1 MKFTRG
7 WLLDHLETDHALDDI
22 LDALPMLGLEV
33 ESIDDPAKRLA
44 AFTVAEVISA
54 EQHPDADRL
63 RVCMVNTGS
72 GDPVQVVCGAPNARA
87 GMKGVF
93 APAGS
98 YVPGIDLVLKAGN
111 IRGQD
116 SNGMLCSERE
126 MMISDEHDG
135 IIELA
140 ADAPVGDSF
149 AAYAGLDDPVIEIA
163 ITPNRADC
171 LGVRGVARDLAAAGY
186 GTLKPLDT
194 SAHEGS
200 FDSPLRWNL
209 DLDGAA
215 HLAPLAGEA
224 PRYTALIG
232 PDGELMIG
240 AAALSIYDAAS
251 EDVVRSRL
259 AASLDARQPADAVV
273 IDANFPAPVLD
284 MLVSVLPP
292 EMPLCAAATSLAKV
306 DRLAVML
313 ARLSVIVLNRAEASR
328 LAGIQVDDVAVL
340 ASTLATS
347 MDRRG
352 SDNLLQDGLVLV
364 SDGGNMAA
372 LATGDIVVTAPPP
385 SVRVISANGAGDA
398 MAAGLFSAVLQAEP
412 SPDLDDMLGVALAAG
427 AEFAAKSITGHPIVV
442 QE

>member
-1 MKFTRG
+1 MT
-7 WLLDHLETDHALDDI
+7 
-22 LDALPMLGLEV
+22 
-33 ESIDDPAKRLA
+33 AKR
-44 AFTVAEVISA
+44 FVVVGGCHID
-54 EQHPDADRL
+54 QHLYFD
-63 RVCMVNTGS
+63 T
-72 GDPVQVVCGAPNARA
+72 
-87 GMKGVF
+87 
-93 APAGS
+93 
-98 YVPGIDLVLKAGN
+98 
-111 IRGQD
+111 
-116 SNGMLCSERE
+116 
-126 MMISDEHDG
+126 
-135 IIELA
+135 
-140 ADAPVGDSF
+140 APVTGRTNP
-149 AAYAGLDDPVIEIA
+149 ARIVEA
-163 ITPNRADC
+163 I
-171 LGVRGVARDLAAAGY
+171 GGVAANIAHHLAAAQHAVDFVGVQPQHD
-186 GTLKPLDT
+186 PLMLASRLQAAGIT
-194 SAHEGS
+194 
-200 FDSPLRWNL
+200 
-209 DLDGAA
+209 A

-313 ARLSVIVLNRAEASR
+313 PRLSVIVLNRAEASQ
-328 LAGIQVDDVAVL
+328 LAGIQADDVAVL

-372 LATGDIVVTAPPP
+372 LATGDIVATAPPP

-398 MAAGLFSAVLQAEP
+398 MAAGLFSAVLQAGP

>member
-1 MKFTRG
+1 MT
-7 WLLDHLETDHALDDI
+7 
-22 LDALPMLGLEV
+22 
-33 ESIDDPAKRLA
+33 AKR
-44 AFTVAEVISA
+44 FVVVGGCHID
-54 EQHPDADRL
+54 QHLYFD
-63 RVCMVNTGS
+63 T
-72 GDPVQVVCGAPNARA
+72 
-87 GMKGVF
+87 
-93 APAGS
+93 
-98 YVPGIDLVLKAGN
+98 
-111 IRGQD
+111 
-116 SNGMLCSERE
+116 
-126 MMISDEHDG
+126 
-135 IIELA
+135 
-140 ADAPVGDSF
+140 APV
-149 AAYAGLDDPVIEIA
+149 AGRTNPARIVEA
-163 ITPNRADC
+163 I
-171 LGVRGVARDLAAAGY
+171 GGVAANIAHHLAAARYAVDFVGVQPQHD
-186 GTLKPLDT
+186 PLLLASRLQAAGIT
-194 SAHEGS
+194 
-200 FDSPLRWNL
+200 
-209 DLDGAA
+209 A

-259 AASLDARQPADAVV
+259 AASLAASLDAGLDALQPADAVV

-284 MLVSVLPP
+284 MLVSALPP

-347 MDRRG
+347 MARRG
-352 SDNLLQDGLVLV
+352 SGNMLQDGLVLV

-372 LATGDIVVTAPPP
+372 LATGDMVVTALPPC
-385 SVRVISANGAGDA
+385 VRVISANGAGDA

-412 SPDLDDMLGVALAAG
+412 SPDLDDMLRVALAAG
-427 AEFAAKSITGHPIVV
+427 AEFAAKSITGHSIVG

>member
-1 MKFTRG
+1 MDFVG
-7 WLLDHLETDHALDDI
+7 VQPQHDPL
-22 LDALPMLGLEV
+22 MLA
-33 ESIDDPAKRLA
+33 SRL
-44 AFTVAEVISA
+44 
-54 EQHPDADRL
+54 Q
-63 RVCMVNTGS
+63 
-72 GDPVQVVCGAPNARA
+72 
-87 GMKGVF
+87 
-93 APAGS
+93 
-98 YVPGIDLVLKAGN
+98 
-111 IRGQD
+111 
-116 SNGMLCSERE
+116 
-126 MMISDEHDG
+126 
-135 IIELA
+135 
-140 ADAPVGDSF
+140 
-149 AAYAGLDDPVIEIA
+149 
-163 ITPNRADC
+163 
-171 LGVRGVARDLAAAGY
+171 AAGI
-186 GTLKPLDT
+186 T
-194 SAHEGS
+194 
-200 FDSPLRWNL
+200 
-209 DLDGAA
+209 A
-215 HLAPLAGEA
+215 HLAPLEGEA

-313 ARLSVIVLNRAEASR
+313 PRLSVIVLNRAEASH
-328 LAGIQVDDVAVL
+328 LAGIQADDVAVL

-385 SVRVISANGAGDA
+385 SRLFCRPDPRQTLMICWALHWQPARNLRQNPLQDTLLWYRNDEDAN
-398 MAAGLFSAVLQAEP
+398 
-412 SPDLDDMLGVALAAG
+412 
-427 AEFAAKSITGHPIVV
+427 FARD
-442 QE
+442 

>member
-1 MKFTRG
+1 MT
-7 WLLDHLETDHALDDI
+7 
-22 LDALPMLGLEV
+22 
-33 ESIDDPAKRLA
+33 AKR
-44 AFTVAEVISA
+44 FVVVGGCHID
-54 EQHPDADRL
+54 QHLYFD
-63 RVCMVNTGS
+63 T
-72 GDPVQVVCGAPNARA
+72 
-87 GMKGVF
+87 
-93 APAGS
+93 
-98 YVPGIDLVLKAGN
+98 
-111 IRGQD
+111 
-116 SNGMLCSERE
+116 
-126 MMISDEHDG
+126 
-135 IIELA
+135 
-140 ADAPVGDSF
+140 APV
-149 AAYAGLDDPVIEIA
+149 AGRTNPARIVEA
-163 ITPNRADC
+163 I
-171 LGVRGVARDLAAAGY
+171 GGVAANIAHHLAAARYAVDFVGVQPQHD
-186 GTLKPLDT
+186 PLMLASRLQAAGIT
-194 SAHEGS
+194 
-200 FDSPLRWNL
+200 
-209 DLDGAA
+209 A

-259 AASLDARQPADAVV
+259 AASLAASLDAGLDARQPADAVV

-284 MLVSVLPP
+284 MLVSALPP

-313 ARLSVIVLNRAEASR
+313 PRLSVVVLNRAEASQ
-328 LAGIQVDDVAVL
+328 LAGIQADDVAVL

-398 MAAGLFSAVLQAEP
+398 MAAGLFSAVLQAGP
-412 SPDLDDMLGVALAAG
+412 SPDLDDMLRVALAAG
-427 AEFAAKSITGHPIVV
+427 AEFAAKSVTGHSIAG

>member
-1 MKFTRG
+1 MT
-7 WLLDHLETDHALDDI
+7 
-22 LDALPMLGLEV
+22 
-33 ESIDDPAKRLA
+33 AKR
-44 AFTVAEVISA
+44 FVVVGGCHI
-54 EQHPDADRL
+54 
-63 RVCMVNTGS
+63 
-72 GDPVQVVCGAPNARA
+72 DPHLY
-87 GMKGVF
+87 F
-93 APAGS
+93 
-98 YVPGIDLVLKAGN
+98 DT
-111 IRGQD
+111 
-116 SNGMLCSERE
+116 
-126 MMISDEHDG
+126 
-135 IIELA
+135 
-140 ADAPVGDSF
+140 APV
-149 AAYAGLDDPVIEIA
+149 AGRTNPARIVEA
-163 ITPNRADC
+163 I
-171 LGVRGVARDLAAAGY
+171 GGVAANIAHHLAAARYAVDFVGVQPQHD
-186 GTLKPLDT
+186 PLMLASRLQAAGIT
-194 SAHEGS
+194 
-200 FDSPLRWNL
+200 
-209 DLDGAA
+209 A

-259 AASLDARQPADAVV
+259 AASLAASLDAGLDARQPADAVV

-313 ARLSVIVLNRAEASR
+313 PRLSVIVLNRAEASR
-328 LAGIQVDDVAVL
+328 LAGIQVDEVAVL

-347 MDRRG
+347 MARRG
-352 SDNLLQDGLVLV
+352 SGNMLQDGLVLV

-372 LATGDIVVTAPPP
+372 LATGDIVVTALPP

-398 MAAGLFSAVLQAEP
+398 MAAGLFSAVLQAGP